1 MSRFMGGNQ
10 WKRKYAT
17 SRSGCKCIEEGR
29 KAKVDI
35 QGELN
40 NVETKKT
47 HKIEDIANQMWN
59 AIIVAREV
67 ITLETASTEESSE
80 ML

>member
-1 MSRFMGGNQ
+1 MKKG
-10 WKRKYAT
+10 
-17 SRSGCKCIEEGR
+17 E

-35 QGELN
+35 QGVLN
-40 NVETKKT
+40 NVKTKKT

>member
-1 MSRFMGGNQ
+1 MKEGG
-10 WKRKYAT
+10 
-17 SRSGCKCIEEGR
+17 
-29 KAKVDI
+29 KAKVNI
-35 QGELN
+35 QEELN

-47 HKIEDIANQMWN
+47 HNIEDIANEIWS